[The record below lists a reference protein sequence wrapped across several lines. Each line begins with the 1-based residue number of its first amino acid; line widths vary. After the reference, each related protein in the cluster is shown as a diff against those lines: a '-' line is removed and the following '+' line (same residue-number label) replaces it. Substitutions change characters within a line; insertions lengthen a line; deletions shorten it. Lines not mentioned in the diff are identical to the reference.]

1 MKKLITEGEATSIRR
16 LTEEEKSRPLPSD
29 AGALLTELKKQQ
41 LPDGAVKD
49 LRAFAR
55 FYMWAIPL
63 FEMGQ
68 VVIGKKFV
76 ELGQVISKRFMIGIG
91 RDKMPRIELQP
102 PEMQWFAH
110 MPWAYAGIHY
120 KTGRIILVCRP
131 EKPLSACFFILP
143 VDILQK
149 IEPFRGHKFINI
161 AETHLYSTPY
171 NGPKICLELKEIE
184 DGFFTKQKVKNK
196 L

>member
-1 MKKLITEGEATSIRR
+1 MKVLS
-16 LTEEEKSRPLPSD
+16 EEEKNRALPSD
-29 AGALLTELKKQQ
+29 AGDIRGELSAESLLAQSTKEP
-41 LPDGAVKD
+41 LPEAAKRD

-63 FEMGQ
+63 FELGH
-68 VVIGKKFV
+68 VHIGKKFV
-76 ELGQVISKRFMIGIG
+76 EFDLMISKRFMIGKG
-91 RDKMPRIELQP
+91 KDDLLPRIELQP

-110 MPWAYAGIHY
+110 MPWAYAGIHF

-131 EKPLSACFFILP
+131 EKPLSMSYFILP
-143 VDILQK
+143 VDVLQK
-149 IEPFRGHKFINI
+149 IEPFKNQRFVNI
-161 AETHLYSTPY
+161 TETHLFNTPY
-171 NGPKICLELKEIE
+171 TGPKICLELKEIE